1 MTPRITVLEEL
12 KKSNQ
17 FDVVVIGGGASGIGA
32 ALESALRGY
41 RTLLLE
47 KHDFTKGTSSRSTK
61 LIHGGVRY
69 MAQGDLKM
77 VREAL
82 KERGYL
88 LRNAPHLVHDQP
100 FIIPNYRWWEGIF
113 YTVGLKFYDLLAGRF
128 SLGRSVHLNRE
139 RVLEML
145 PGISSKGLRGGVLYH
160 DGQFDDSRLAVD
172 LLHALF
178 ANGGLALNY
187 AEVMALEKEDERV
200 SGVVFRDVEANVS
213 GNVVSEGSSI
223 NNYVVK
229 AKVLINATGV
239 WVDEIMKMDRPGHR
253 KTIRPSQGVHLVLD
267 KSFLPGD
274 HALMIPKTS
283 DGRVLFAVPWHDHLV
298 VGTTDTPIDSSS
310 EEPVAL
316 EEEIRFILDTATEY
330 LERPVERENVLSV
343 FAGLRPLAAPKD
355 GSSKTKEISRNHK
368 IIVSDS
374 KLITVIGGKWT
385 TYRRMGQDMMDTAV
399 RQGLLSSSESRTKSF
414 RILNSGMHEIDNSKP
429 GTGLRYA
436 SERGNGDRADVDHG
450 NVDHGNGDH
459 GTGDHGSGA
468 GDKVSRFS
476 QYGAHAGEIAALV
489 ENEPAMGVAIHRDL
503 PYTWAEVE
511 WICRNEM
518 VVHLEDLLARRL
530 RALFLNAKASQEVA
544 GEVGEH
550 VAPLLDWSADRT
562 KYEIE
567 AFRKVVGNYRL

>member
-1 MTPRITVLEEL
+1 MVDRNIVLNEIRQN
-12 KKSNQ
+12 SR
-17 FDVVVIGGGASGIGA
+17 FDAIIIGGGASGIGA

-88 LRNAPHLVHDQP
+88 VRNAPHLVHDQP

-113 YTVGLKFYDLLAGRF
+113 YTVGLKLYDLLAGKF
-128 SLGRSVHLNRE
+128 SLGKSVHLNRKA
-139 RVLEML
+139 VLEML
-145 PGISSKGLRGGVLYH
+145 PGISPKGLRGGVLYH

-187 AEVMALEKEDERV
+187 AEVMALEKEGDRV
-200 SGVVFRDVEANVS
+200 SGVVFRDVVGKPVTGKDVAEPAGKAIENAVETPSKDEYGKAKKDVDEGKADKETS
-213 GNVVSEGSSI
+213 GNALEDKSGIENFI
-223 NNYVVK
+223 VK
-229 AKVLINATGV
+229 AGVVINATGV
-239 WVDEIMKMDRPGHR
+239 WVDEIMKMDRPGHK

-283 DGRVLFAVPWHDHLV
+283 DGRVLFAVPWHGHLV
-298 VGTTDTPIDSSS
+298 VGTTDTPIESSS

-316 EEEIRFILDTATEY
+316 EEEIRFIMETATEY
-330 LERPVERENVLSV
+330 LERPVERGDVLSV
-343 FAGLRPLAAPKD
+343 FAGLRPLAAPRD

-385 TYRRMGQDMMDTAV
+385 TYRKMGQDMIDTAV
-399 RQGLLSSSESRTKSF
+399 GQGLLGRTESQTKSF
-414 RILNSGMHEIDNSKP
+414 RILNSGTHEPEN
-429 GTGLRYA
+429 
-436 SERGNGDRADVDHG
+436 GNY
-450 NVDHGNGDH
+450 
-459 GTGDHGSGA
+459 
-468 GDKVSRFS
+468 S
-476 QYGAHAGEIAALV
+476 QYGEHAGEIAALV
-489 ENEPAMGVAIHRDL
+489 SKEPALGVAIHRDL

-530 RALFLNAKASQEVA
+530 RALFLNARASGEIA
-544 GEVGEH
+544 SEVGERI
-550 VAPLLDWSADRT
+550 APVLGWSAERT
-562 KYEIE
+562 LSEVE
-567 AFRKVVGNYRL
+567 AFRMLVKNYFL